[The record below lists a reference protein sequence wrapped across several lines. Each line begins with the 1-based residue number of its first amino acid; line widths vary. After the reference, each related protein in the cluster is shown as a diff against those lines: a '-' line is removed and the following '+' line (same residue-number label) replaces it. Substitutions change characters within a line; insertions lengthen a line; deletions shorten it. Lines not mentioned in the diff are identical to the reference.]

1 MKLVISTKKD
11 DNMKINPN
19 NPNDFIGKKIKNIFN
34 IKNINF
40 TGS

>member
-19 NPNDFIGKKIKNIFN
+19 NPNDFIGKKLKIFL
-34 IKNINF
+34 ILKI
-40 TGS
+40 